1 MNLFDGLCKN
11 REFEQTL
18 AKSRER
24 LYRIAFAWSH
34 SPDIADDLVQETCS
48 KALKQRKQLRE
59 LDSMG
64 PWLFRILMNTW
75 HDYLRSRKETIEFD
89 ETLHIDDQSP
99 EVLNSRYETVQH
111 VRQAMQAL
119 PIGQREVLALVD
131 LERCSYAEVAE
142 ILDIPAGTVMSRLCR
157 ARRQLKELLLDQA
170 PISKAGAEI
179 VTLRRSKS

>member
-1 MNLFDGLCKN
+1 MNPFEVLCKN
-11 REFEQTL
+11 REFEQALT
-18 AKSRER
+18 KSRER

-48 KALKQRKQLRE
+48 KALRQRKQLRDPE
-59 LDSMG
+59 SIG
-64 PWLFRILMNTW
+64 PWLFRIMKNSW
-75 HDYLRSRKETIEFD
+75 HDHLRGKKETLEFD
-89 ETLHIDDQSP
+89 ETLHIDEQTP
-99 EVLNSRYETVQH
+99 ETVNSRYETVQR

-142 ILDIPAGTVMSRLCR
+142 ILEIPAGTVMSRLCR

-170 PISKAGAEI
+170 PSQNKGAE
-179 VTLRRSKS
+179 VVSLRRKKQ

>member
-1 MNLFDGLCKN
+1 MNPFERLCKN
-11 REFEQTL
+11 REFEQAL

-34 SPDIADDLVQETCS
+34 SPDVADDLVQEACS
-48 KALKQRKQLRE
+48 KALRQRKQLRE

-64 PWLFRILMNTW
+64 PWLFRILMNCW
-75 HDYLRSRKETIEFD
+75 HDFLRSKKETVEFD
-89 ETLHIDDQSP
+89 ESLYIDEQTP
-99 EVLNSRYETVQH
+99 ETVNSRYETVQR
-111 VRQAMQAL
+111 VRQAMQQL

-142 ILDIPAGTVMSRLCR
+142 ILEIPAGTVMSRLCR

-170 PISKAGAEI
+170 PPVRSGAE
-179 VTLRRSKS
+179 VVKLRRNKH